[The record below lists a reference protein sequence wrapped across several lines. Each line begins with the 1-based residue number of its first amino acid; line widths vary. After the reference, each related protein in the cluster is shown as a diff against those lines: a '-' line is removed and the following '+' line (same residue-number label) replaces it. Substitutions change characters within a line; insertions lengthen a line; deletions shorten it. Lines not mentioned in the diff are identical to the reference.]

1 MSESLFSLGPFDLN
15 IWNVLFL
22 IVIFYLAYRGKKIAH
37 GVLNKYV
44 RKTEIRIQGK
54 KLAWLKLVSQ
64 SVYLLA
70 FYIAILS
77 LNLNNPEVDFDD
89 LLNYPILKFSKIKI
103 SFYHILVVTT
113 FLLIARVTV
122 FFSKLYIAKKLRK
135 NPKFNE
141 GNLYIYTQLIKY
153 VVYIIAFLFCFEALN
168 VPLTNIFFGS
178 AALLVG
184 IGFALQD
191 ASKDLI
197 SGFILLLE
205 AEIKVGDV
213 IRISSH
219 EKDDDLV
226 AKIKKINIR
235 TTQIQTWEGN
245 VLVLPNSILTRDQVE
260 NWSHS
265 SRLTRFTIKVTVA
278 YGTDTD
284 LVKSLLETAALSHPK
299 VKKTHE
305 IIIRLSNFGEN
316 GLEMELIF
324 WADQHWDIKTY
335 KSEIRF
341 EVDRLFRANNIR
353 IPFPQR
359 TVHLNQNQ

>member
-1 MSESLFSLGPFDLN
+1 MNESLFSLGPFDLN

-22 IVIFYLAYRGKKIAH
+22 IVIFYLAYRGKRVALGI
-37 GVLNKYV
+37 LNKYV
-44 RKTEIRIQGK
+44 RKAEIRIQGK

-64 SVYLLA
+64 SVYLFA

-77 LNLNNPEVDFDD
+77 LNVNNPDVDFDD
-89 LLNYPILKFSKIKI
+89 LLNYPILKFSKFKI
-103 SFYHILVVTT
+103 SFYHILVLIT
-113 FLLIARVTV
+113 FILIARIAV

-135 NPKFNE
+135 NPKFSE
-141 GNLYIYTQLIKY
+141 GNLFIYTQLIKY
-153 VVYIIAFLFCFEALN
+153 VIYVVTFLFCFQALN
-168 VPLTNIFFGS
+168 IPLTNIFFGS

-184 IGFALQD
+184 VGLALQD

-213 IRISSH
+213 IRISSK
-219 EKDDDLV
+219 EKEDDLV
-226 AKIKKINIR
+226 AKIKKINVR

-245 VLVLPNSILTRDQVE
+245 VLVIPNSVLTRDQVE

-265 SRLTRFTIKVTVA
+265 SRLTRFIIKVTVA

-284 LVKSLLETAALSHPK
+284 LVKTLLETAALSHPK
-299 VKKTHE
+299 VKKTHQ
-305 IIIRLSNFGEN
+305 IIVRMANFGDN

-341 EVDRLFRANNIR
+341 EIDRLFRANNIT

-359 TVHLNQNQ
+359 TVHLNKK